1 MRKVVEIIIMVGVIL
16 LLNNEIYKLGYEKGY
31 CDGVNK
37 TA

>member
-1 MRKVVEIIIMVGVIL
+1 MKKVVEIILMVGIIL
-16 LLNNEIYKLGYEKGY
+16 LLNNEIYKIGYKKGY